1 MLQDRLFKIIVAL
14 ICVVPILSSCG
25 GQEASE
31 SKVASSESQVA
42 SSESQQ
48 VTSCSPAPSTTAGE
62 VDNTDLSI
70 KPSIQTPSKPPIDL
84 EVENIV
90 EGSGPQASAG
100 SFLVMQYVG
109 VSCSTGAQ
117 FDASWDRGQPFSFE
131 LGAGKVIQGWDEGIA
146 GMAVGGRRLLTIPA
160 EKAYGSSGSGSGS
173 IGPNETLLFIVDLLA
188 LVPTNLDKPSVSVPD
203 GPASELTITDIAEG
217 EGPEVQSGDIVYVH
231 YVGYSQSSNTQF
243 DASWD
248 RGREQYIIFPLG
260 QGTVIDGWEE
270 GLLGMKVGGRRELVI
285 PPDLAYGSDGAGG
298 GIIAPDETLVF
309 VVDLLGANAFLN

>member
-1 MLQDRLFKIIVAL
+1 MLQARLSKIIVAL
-14 ICVVPILSSCG
+14 ICVVPVLSSCG
-25 GQEASE
+25 GEEA
-31 SKVASSESQVA
+31 SESQVA
-42 SSESQQ
+42 SSALQL
-48 VTSCSPAPSTTAGE
+48 VTSCSPPPSTTEGE
-62 VDNTDLSI
+62 VNNTDLSI
-70 KPSIQTPSKPPIDL
+70 KPSIQTPSEPPVGL
-84 EVENIV
+84 EVEDIV

-109 VSCSTGAQ
+109 VSCSTGLQ

-131 LGAGKVIQGWDEGIA
+131 LGAGKVIKGWDEGIV
-146 GMAVGGRRLLTIPA
+146 GMAVGGRRLLTIPPG
-160 EKAYGSSGSGSGS
+160 KAYGSSGSGSGS

-203 GPASELTITDIAEG
+203 EPASELVITDITEG

-231 YVGYSQSSNTQF
+231 YVGYSQSTNTQF

-260 QGTVIDGWEE
+260 QATVIDGWEE

-285 PPDLAYGSDGAGG
+285 PPDLAYGQDGAGE
-298 GIIAPDETLVF
+298 GIIAPNETLVF

>member
-14 ICVVPILSSCG
+14 ICVVPVLSSCG
-25 GQEASE
+25 GEEASE
-31 SKVASSESQVA
+31 S
-42 SSESQQ
+42 Q
-48 VTSCSPAPSTTAGE
+48 VTSSELQLATSCAPAPSTSAGE

-70 KPSIQTPSKPPIDL
+70 KPSIQTPSEPPVDL
-84 EVENIV
+84 EAEDIV
-90 EGSGPQASAG
+90 EGSGPEASAG

-109 VSCSTGAQ
+109 VSCSTGVQ

-131 LGAGKVIQGWDEGIA
+131 LGAGKVIKGWDEGIA
-146 GMAVGGRRLLTIPA
+146 GMAVGGRRLLTIPP
-160 EKAYGSSGSGSGS
+160 EKAYGTSGSGSGS

-203 GPASELTITDIAEG
+203 GPASELVITDITEG

-231 YVGYSQSSNTQF
+231 YVGYSQSTNTLF

-285 PPDLAYGSDGAGG
+285 PPDLAYGQDGAGE
-298 GIIAPDETLVF
+298 GIIAPNETLVF

>member
-1 MLQDRLFKIIVAL
+1 MLQDRLFKIVVSL
-14 ICVVPILSSCG
+14 ICVVPVLSSCG
-25 GQEASE
+25 GEEASE
-31 SKVASSESQVA
+31 SKVAT
-42 SSESQQ
+42 SESQQ
-48 VTSCSPAPSTTAGE
+48 VISCSPAPTATEGE

-70 KPSIQTPSKPPIDL
+70 KPSIQTPSKPPVDL
-84 EVENIV
+84 EVEDIV
-90 EGSGPQASAG
+90 EGSGSQASAG

-109 VSCSTGAQ
+109 VLCSTGVQ

-131 LGAGKVIQGWDEGIA
+131 LGAGKVIQGWDEGIE
-146 GMAVGGRRLLTIPA
+146 GMAVGGRRLLTIPP

-203 GPASELTITDIAEG
+203 EPASELIITDIAEG

-231 YVGYSQSSNTQF
+231 YVGYSQSTNTQF
-243 DASWD
+243 DSSWD

-260 QGTVIDGWEE
+260 QATVIDGWEE

-285 PPDLAYGSDGAGG
+285 PPDLAYGQDGAGG
-298 GIIAPDETLVF
+298 GIIAPNETLVF
-309 VVDLLGANAFLN
+309 VVDLIGTNAFLNN